1 MMRRLHLSIGVLG
14 VLVFLGTGI
23 YMRQHFPQ
31 AYAANEALRYIYRA
45 NHVYLL
51 LASLV
56 NVALGLN
63 VAVARDGWRMGVA
76 TFGSWLALASP
87 FVLTYGFFFE
97 APLGRPD
104 RIITA
109 LGIFAVAIGV
119 VAQLVARAVRA
130 SPA

>member
-1 MMRRLHLSIGVLG
+1 MRRLHLSVGVLG
-14 VLVFLGTGI
+14 VLVFLGTGL
-23 YMRQHFPQ
+23 YMRQHFPE

-63 VAVARDGWRMGVA
+63 VAAARDGWRSGVA
-76 TFGSWLALASP
+76 TLGSWLALVSP
-87 FVLTYGFFFE
+87 LVLTYAFFFE

-104 RIITA
+104 RLITA
-109 LGIFAVAIGV
+109 LGIFAVALGV
-119 VAQLVARAVRA
+119 VARLVARAERELR
-130 SPA
+130 

>member
-1 MMRRLHLSIGVLG
+1 MRRLHLSIGALG

-23 YMRQHFPQ
+23 YMRHHFPQ

-56 NVALGLN
+56 NLALGLHL
-63 VAVARDGWRMGVA
+63 AAPRSGWRTGVA
-76 TFGSWLALASP
+76 TFGSLLVLVSP
-87 FVLTYGFFFE
+87 FVLTYAFLFE
-97 APLGRPD
+97 APLGRPE

-109 LGIFAVAIGV
+109 LGIFAVAIGT
-119 VAQLVARAVRA
+119 VAQITAYGVRRRLA
-130 SPA
+130 